1 MDAARHKRRNLIQNI
16 VIACLTVSAVFLFAQ
31 LQLYNLD
38 TTEDPHYL
46 ERLTGTLPDESPSQL
61 REFPAPVR
69 VVITDSYGRY
79 GSLDLTT
86 NSSSFS
92 ALGLREALGS
102 LQSLAPSSVDEFR
115 AALSVT
121 SVYFDF
127 LEPLPLSVLAG
138 LIGVDETPLTGDA
151 RCLLLAAQEDETVW
165 LYLWD
170 GAESFFKS
178 AVPATS
184 LSADTLTEAAGQS
197 GFGGVSFAFDD
208 VEVDPLYGELF
219 PLSILP
225 TELPELP
232 VLSAASPLSDTD
244 WLLPFFGFNSNTKE
258 RYTEADGTE
267 VITEVETDRSLHIQP
282 DGSIVYRSG
291 TEATPEIS
299 AQEQNPT
306 AAESALGCSILL
318 QELTEGLTGEASLYL
333 QSVSQSGDYFA
344 LLLFLKIRMH
354 GQRKH
359 SSRGLFRNGEVS
371 VSVSQSSEGRLFVQ
385 AFGIMYGSRYASA
398 LHGFNDSS
406 PIAVL
411 WKLYGIL
418 SPNTEVSV
426 SGRNGRGQQPAL
438 LKPCFAQK

>member
-69 VVITDSYGRY
+69 VVITDSDGRY

-333 QSVSQSGDYFA
+333 QSVSQSGDSTQLRFGYQLAGTPIRFSDGGSA
-344 LLLFLKIRMH
+344 AEITLSGTSITRLTLRFRQYSTTNEQSLLLPLRQTLAIAADH
-354 GQRKH
+354 PGVEL
-359 SSRGLFRNGEVS
+359 SVGYADGGGDTVS
-371 VSVSQSSEGRLFVQ
+371 
-385 AFGIMYGSRYASA
+385 ASWLA
-398 LHGFNDSS
+398 D
-406 PIAVL
+406 
-411 WKLYGIL
+411 
-418 SPNTEVSV
+418 
-426 SGRNGRGQQPAL
+426 
-438 LKPCFAQK
+438 